1 MASNDGFED
10 YEKFED
16 LMLKE
21 AGSSQSLS
29 GAAQFAPVQQ
39 GFTGGKDPILDRA
52 VEQVDEGITT
62 QTRNI
67 YGMDL
72 PERAPDGVHFTRSN
86 PQLDALCEIEA
97 YLKDPSAGILD
108 ISYDAKFLAPRELGE
123 IAVDRDPRN
132 IGVVGDVTPRIA
144 EKALEGIGKHSMS
157 PNEVEAICE
166 KIPSSVLQDPKIAE
180 KAIEKAGAQALPSLA
195 KVDAPLAE
203 KSLDLAAKMGLPEK
217 DRLKIIDSMPAL
229 VLKHPNVFGKA
240 LDCVDPRKIVRD
252 TRHGTNENTLIK
264 IANAS
269 PIALTITL
277 RTFEETMDRKGASH
291 EQKQAVFNTKFG
303 DLKDESS
310 GIPAL
315 TKIAMDCV
323 KENPASYPSLIKRS
337 DVLKANVDLAN
348 EAVKGSFKN
357 LPSVDP
363 GVRKRLPPMT
373 IEKAMMGAVQ
383 NQNPAFADDQRRAL
397 RVGIVAKGFDTQKP
411 AFQEALSSNPSL
423 KPMVEA
429 FADERKQLKAG
440 LAAKAAQAPSQ
451 APSQTEAPARKM
463 ESTGRF
469 SSPPKIDRQ
478 DEEVKVQ
485 KRVLGMGGR

>member
-52 VEQVDEGITT
+52 VDQVEVGIMMHA
-62 QTRNI
+62 RNI
-67 YGMDL
+67 YGMDW
-72 PERAPDGVHFTRSN
+72 PERAPDGVHFIRSN

-108 ISYDAKFLAPRELGE
+108 ISYDAEFLAPRELGE

-144 EKALEGIGKHSMS
+144 EKALEGIGKHSIA
-157 PNEVEAICE
+157 PNEIEVIVG
-166 KIPSSVLQDPKIAE
+166 KIPSEIFKDPKIAE

-195 KVDAPLAE
+195 QVDAALAE
-203 KSLDLAAKMGLPEK
+203 KSLDLAAKMGLPEQ
-217 DRLKIIDSMPAL
+217 DRLKIIGSMPAVIL
-229 VLKHPNVFGKA
+229 RHPNVLEKA
-240 LDCVDPRKIVRD
+240 VDCVDPRNIIRD
-252 TRHGTNENTLIK
+252 TRHGKNGDTAVE
-264 IANAS
+264 IAKAS

-277 RTFEETMDRKGASH
+277 RAIEETMDRKGASH

-303 DLKDESS
+303 DMKDEAS

-315 TKIAMDCV
+315 TKVAMDCV

-373 IEKAMMGAVQ
+373 IEKAMMGAVH

-469 SSPPKIDRQ
+469 SSPPKIERQ

-485 KRVLGMGGR
+485 MQTRGMKMR